1 MEGKIQPYLHSKYKR
16 VRDRVKKINK
26 AMAGIS
32 SDSGTDDSSLSSEEE
47 ESSSNDF
54 SKPSSADDQDD
65 NLGYAP
71 SEIQSKTQSKT
82 QFSDDEI
89 SLFKSNFLEVRQ
101 INIKS
106 VFTSIKTDDEKHKR
120 MIRNPPNPCKEGG
133 KFCTKFQTREQALY
147 HYHLYHSKVYRGH
160 NCSKDKSCGRKFHD
174 ERDARDHDCNG

>member
-1 MEGKIQPYLHSKYKR
+1 MEAKIQPYLHPKYKR

-32 SDSGTDDSSLSSEEE
+32 SDSGTEDSSLSSEE

-54 SKPSSADDQDD
+54 SKPSSADDQED

-82 QFSDDEI
+82 QFPDDEI

-101 INIKS
+101 VRS
-106 VFTSIKTDDEKHKR
+106 
-120 MIRNPPNPCKEGG
+120 
-133 KFCTKFQTREQALY
+133 
-147 HYHLYHSKVYRGH
+147 
-160 NCSKDKSCGRKFHD
+160 
-174 ERDARDHDCNG
+174 

>member
-71 SEIQSKTQSKT
+71 SEIQSK
-82 QFSDDEI
+82 D
-89 SLFKSNFLEVRQ
+89 
-101 INIKS
+101 
-106 VFTSIKTDDEKHKR
+106 
-120 MIRNPPNPCKEGG
+120 
-133 KFCTKFQTREQALY
+133 
-147 HYHLYHSKVYRGH
+147 
-160 NCSKDKSCGRKFHD
+160 
-174 ERDARDHDCNG
+174 

>member
-54 SKPSSADDQDD
+54 SKPSSADEQDD

-82 QFSDDEI
+82 QFPDDEI
-89 SLFKSNFLEVRQ
+89 SLFKSNFLEVVNL
-101 INIKS
+101 I
-106 VFTSIKTDDEKHKR
+106 
-120 MIRNPPNPCKEGG
+120 
-133 KFCTKFQTREQALY
+133 
-147 HYHLYHSKVYRGH
+147 
-160 NCSKDKSCGRKFHD
+160 
-174 ERDARDHDCNG
+174 

>member
-32 SDSGTDDSSLSSEEE
+32 SDSATEDSSLSSEEE

-54 SKPSSADDQDD
+54 SKPSSADDPDD

-82 QFSDDEI
+82 QFPDDEI
-89 SLFKSNFLEVRQ
+89 SLFKSNFLEVRL
-101 INIKS
+101 IIMKS
-106 VFTSIKTDDEKHKR
+106 VFYID
-120 MIRNPPNPCKEGG
+120 
-133 KFCTKFQTREQALY
+133 
-147 HYHLYHSKVYRGH
+147 
-160 NCSKDKSCGRKFHD
+160 
-174 ERDARDHDCNG
+174 

>member
-47 ESSSNDF
+47 SSSNDF

-82 QFSDDEI
+82 QFPDDEI
-89 SLFKSNFLEVRQ
+89 SLFKSNFLEVSQ
-101 INIKS
+101 INLIS
-106 VFTSIKTDDEKHKR
+106 VFYIH
-120 MIRNPPNPCKEGG
+120 
-133 KFCTKFQTREQALY
+133 
-147 HYHLYHSKVYRGH
+147 
-160 NCSKDKSCGRKFHD
+160 
-174 ERDARDHDCNG
+174 